1 MFCSIIKYYV
11 IKSKGKIFPSN
22 SFSFLQLTGSF
33 QQTKQY
39 DNTYTSQNVMDQI
52 FYKISSREI
61 IVALQHFKEKKT
73 TLI

>member
-1 MFCSIIKYYV
+1 M
-11 IKSKGKIFPSN
+11 N

-52 FYKISSREI
+52 FYKISSPEI